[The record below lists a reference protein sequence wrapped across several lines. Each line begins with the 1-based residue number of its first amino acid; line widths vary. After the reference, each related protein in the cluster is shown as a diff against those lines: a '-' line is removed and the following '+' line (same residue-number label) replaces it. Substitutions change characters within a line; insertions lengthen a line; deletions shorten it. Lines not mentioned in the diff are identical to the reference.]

1 VCFFCIRVLSSDSPP
16 AQAHSRRPPPGHK
29 EPGRGRAAREYGTQ
43 PQRLGRWLLW
53 GLFLLLPGAAI
64 FFNLR
69 AYILFVA
76 RDAAQRIPEKFFELA
91 GFGGQGARFDI
102 QILNGLPALLI
113 AFTDQSPRQAP
124 RLVQQT
130 TLTPEGDVKDIY
142 AILAPRKL
150 TAVHFVSGD
159 SYDDTNTE

>member
-1 VCFFCIRVLSSDSPP
+1 VARLPTDLLALLF
-16 AQAHSRRPPPGHK
+16 AEHRPF
-29 EPGRGRAAREYGTQ
+29 
-43 PQRLGRWLLW
+43 LW
-53 GLFLLLPGAAI
+53 GLCYRLTGCAA
-64 FFNLR
+64 
-69 AYILFVA
+69 
-76 RDAAQRIPEKFFELA
+76 DAD
-91 GFGGQGARFDI
+91 DI

-150 TAVHFVSGD
+150 TAVHFVSGG